1 MKHFNR
7 SYPFSAIVGQERMKK
22 ALLLNAIN
30 PKIGGVLIKGE
41 KGTAKSTAVRAL
53 ADLLPEIEV
62 IKDCVFGCN
71 PDEEKE
77 MCEQCLEKS
86 EPAIDIRKM
95 KVINLPIG
103 STEDR
108 VVGTLDI
115 EHAIK
120 KGEKKFEPGI
130 LAQAHRNILY
140 VDEVNLLDDHIVDV
154 LLDAAAMGVNI
165 IEREGVSHSH
175 PSSFILVGT
184 MNPEEGELRPQLL
197 DRFGLCAEI
206 EGINEAEARVDIV
219 KRRMDYEK
227 DPESFIKDWDNEEEK
242 LKVRIVRAKELL
254 QSVRIDDDKLKL
266 IARICIDMSVD
277 GHRADIAMMKTSAT
291 IAAFH
296 ERNEVTEEDVKEAA
310 QFVLP
315 HRMRRKPFSEQK
327 MENDKLDQSMQKH
340 KEQKQKQQKNEQP
353 QDQNQKTEEVPDSST
368 ETFFEAGE
376 PYKVNQAVLKID
388 KKDSFSRKGSGR
400 RSKTITGEG
409 RHVKSIIPSGKVTDL
424 AFGATFR
431 AAAPYQLA
439 RNGELAI
446 NIKTEDLRE
455 KVRERKIG
463 NTLLF
468 VVDASGSMGA
478 QSRMVAAKGA
488 VLSLLVD
495 AYQKR
500 DRVGLVAFKGNKAE
514 VLLPPTSSV
523 ELARKY
529 LQSLPTGGKTPLA
542 QGLMKGFEVLNREKE
557 LNKNIIPLLILLS
570 DGKANVSM
578 GSGKPVE
585 EAKQIASVIKASGIR
600 SLVIDSEQSFIGL
613 GFAQEISNEL
623 GAKYLKLDELRS
635 QDIVDGIRG
644 I

>member
-1 MKHFNR
+1 MKHFNTP
-7 SYPFSAIVGQERMKK
+7 YPFSAIVGQERMKK

-30 PKIGGVLIKGE
+30 PKIGGVLIRGE

-53 ADLLPEIEV
+53 AALLPEIEAV
-62 IKDCVFGCN
+62 EDCIFGCN
-71 PDEEKE
+71 PREQSE
-77 MCEQCLEKS
+77 MCEQCLEKP
-86 EPAIDIRKM
+86 ELKTGIRKM
-95 KVINLPIG
+95 KVIDLPIG
-103 STEDR
+103 ATEDR

-130 LAQAHRNILY
+130 LADAHRNILY

-165 IEREGVSHSH
+165 IEREGVSYSH

-206 EGINEAEARVDIV
+206 EGINDAEARVEIV
-219 KRRMDYEK
+219 RRRMDYEANPDGFARK
-227 DPESFIKDWDNEEEK
+227 WENEEEK
-242 LKVRIVRAKELL
+242 IRETIIRAKELL
-254 QSVRIDDDKLKL
+254 PSVNVKDDMLKL
-266 IARICIDMSVD
+266 IAQICIDMAVD
-277 GHRADIAMMKTSAT
+277 GHRADIAMMKTAVA

-296 ERNEVTEEDVKEAA
+296 ERNEATEEDVKEAA
-310 QFVLP
+310 ELVLP

-327 MENDKLDQSMQKH
+327 MEKEKLEQSVQKH
-340 KEQKQKQQKNEQP
+340 KEQKQKQHEHEHTQSQM
-353 QDQNQKTEEVPDSST
+353 TEEVPDSSS

-376 PYKVNQAVLKID
+376 PFKVNQTVLKID
-388 KKDSFSRKGSGR
+388 KKDSLNRKGSGR

-409 RHVKSIIPSGKVTDL
+409 RHVKSIIPPGKVKDL

-431 AAAPYQLA
+431 AAAPHQLK
-439 RNGELAI
+439 RKGELAI
-446 NIKTEDLRE
+446 NIETQDFRE

-478 QSRMVAAKGA
+478 QARMTAAKGA

-500 DRVGLVAFKGNKAE
+500 DRVGLVAFKGSSAE

-529 LQSLPTGGKTPLA
+529 LQSLPTGGKTPLS
-542 QGLMKGFEVLNREKE
+542 QGLFKGCEVLSKEMEK
-557 LNKNIIPLLILLS
+557 NKNALPLLILIS

-578 GSGKPVE
+578 GGGKPVD
-585 EAKQIASVIKASGIR
+585 EAKQMAAMIKSAGIK
-600 SLVIDSEQSFIGL
+600 SLVIDAEQSFIGL
-613 GFAQEISNEL
+613 GLAREISNEL
-623 GAKYLKLDELRS
+623 GAKYLKLEELRA
-635 QDIVDGIRG
+635 QDIVSSIRDIG
-644 I
+644 M